1 MFDFLSFNKQV
12 TNVRNQKDGLV
23 NQIKNKR
30 AEIDALRSSP
40 PPKADV
46 VDLLCGDE
54 HGVVD
59 RGAANYDAAWEFN
72 ILRLCRHPLNPERV
86 HGIGIFT
93 AAPPNAAPSIASI
106 EAVLLALFRDEVKAA
121 LRKRIEAMP
130 WPNAGPSIKERPALI
145 EKAEYALAALEKDLV
160 ELQRQAAEAGVLI

>member
-12 TNVRNQKDGLV
+12 TSVRSQKDGLI

-30 AEIDALRSSP
+30 AEIDALRNSP
-40 PPKADV
+40 PPEADIV
-46 VDLLCGDE
+46 SLLCGDG
-54 HGVVD
+54 GVVD
-59 RGAANYDAAWEFN
+59 RLAANFDAAWEFN
-72 ILRLCRHPLNPERV
+72 LLRLCRHPLNPERV

-93 AAPPNAAPSIASI
+93 AAPPNLAPSIATI

-130 WPNAGPSIKERPALI
+130 WPDAGPSIKQRPALI
-145 EKAEYALAALEKDLV
+145 EKATRELSALEKDLV

>member
-12 TNVRNQKDGLV
+12 ASVRSQKDGLI
-23 NQIKNKR
+23 NQVKNKR
-30 AEIDALRSSP
+30 AEIDALRNSP

-46 VDLLCGDE
+46 VSLLCGDG
-54 HGVVD
+54 GVVD
-59 RGAANYDAAWEFN
+59 RLAANFDAAWEFN
-72 ILRLCRHPLNPERV
+72 IHRLCRHPLNPERV
-86 HGIGIFT
+86 NGVGIFT
-93 AAPPNAAPSIASI
+93 AAPPNAAPSITSI
-106 EAVLLALFRDEVKAA
+106 EAVLLALFCDEVKAA

-145 EKAEYALAALEKDLV
+145 EKAEHALAALEKDLV